1 MSLDG
6 GAPRVKFKLPSHPG
20 LDDQSGTVVRVAQ
33 RRGDLAGV
41 AEGAGEYRESGHFL
55 LRVSGASVEGKRCN

>member
-41 AEGAGEYRESGHFL
+41 AEGAG
-55 LRVSGASVEGKRCN
+55 